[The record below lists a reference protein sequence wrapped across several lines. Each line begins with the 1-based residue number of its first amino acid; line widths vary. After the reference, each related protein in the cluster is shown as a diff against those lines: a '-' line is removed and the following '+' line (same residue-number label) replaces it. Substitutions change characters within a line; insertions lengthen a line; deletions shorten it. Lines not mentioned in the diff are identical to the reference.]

1 MNSKNYVNEKIK
13 LTTLTPI
20 FIGGDQ
26 ANDLSPITDFVV
38 EQDKLHI
45 IDQRKFENLLSN
57 DPELVNEYVNLVK
70 QGYFDLK
77 SFIENKLNSTVEEL
91 SKKIFSIQNYPG
103 QGEIKAFVTSSGNV
117 FVPGSTIKG
126 AIRTAIIYNFLS
138 QSNDGKRKVENILH
152 EGSINYITLDELL
165 KAKKK
170 RKLDNTEFKKFKEL
184 TNKRNLEKTFNRFY
198 NELYLF
204 KNQEFGHDF
213 RHLQVSDSKFFNDEN
228 TEVVQLTREYLIKDK
243 TKTAPWQQILKKQ
256 VETEFNLK
264 IEKNFNDNFLKPLN
278 SGNYKELF
286 KMINKFTV
294 DFLEFELE
302 RFDEFIKNGKG
313 DKNKLQETLSGTI
326 DFYEDLKQKVKF
338 VNDMC
343 AVIRIGGGKTY
354 FDNSIGLALYK
365 KDKDKFKQFRK
376 LLGFWKHRSSGGF
389 VEEDSPITRT
399 FYYDKS
405 LNQYLPIG
413 WSVIYFEKDKED
425 VRKLFNID
433 EQKTEVQN
441 QNKVKENDNVNDG
454 ELDLSKL
461 SNLGRVTKLKN

>member
-1 MNSKNYVNEKIK
+1 MNLKNYVNEKVK

-45 IDQRKFENLLSN
+45 IDQRKFENLLSE
-57 DPELVNEYVNLVK
+57 DADLVDEYVKQVK
-70 QGYFDLK
+70 QGNFDFK

-91 SKKIFSIQNYPG
+91 SKKIISIKNYPG
-103 QGEIKAFVTSSGNV
+103 QGEIKAFVSSSGNT
-117 FVPGSTIKG
+117 FIPGSTVKG
-126 AIRTAIIYNFLS
+126 AIRTAIIYNWLILS
-138 QSNDGKRKVENILH
+138 SDGKSKVNNILN
-152 EGSINYITLDELL
+152 IYNRIYNADEII
-165 KAKKK
+165 KKK
-170 RKLDNTEFKKFKEL
+170 SEKRIDKYWLKKNDPSEREFKKI
-184 TNKRNLEKTFNRFY
+184 Y

-213 RHLQVSDSKFFNDEN
+213 RHLQISDSKFIEDEN

-243 TKTAPWQQILKKQ
+243 TKTAPWQQVLKRQ
-256 VETEFNLK
+256 AETEFNLK
-264 IEKNFNDNFLKPLN
+264 IEKNFDDDFLKPLN

-302 RFDEFIKNGKG
+302 RFDEFIENGKG

-376 LLGFWKHRSSGGF
+376 LLGFWKHRSNGSF

-405 LNQYLPIG
+405 SNQYLPIG
-413 WSVIYFEKDKED
+413 WTVIYFNKDEED
-425 VRKLFNID
+425 VKKLFNID
-433 EQKTEVQN
+433 ERKTEVQN
-441 QNKVKENDNVNDG
+441 HNKVKKNDDVNDG

-461 SNLGRVTKLKN
+461 NNLGRVTKLKT